1 MSAGVGSLSFQKIGT
16 KTVVTDA
23 FAKSPLK
30 FLTPKNSGIA
40 SWVYSS
46 NFGGGF
52 VGGDAIEIG
61 LQVGPRAEV
70 VFLSQASTKVYRS
83 ENGCLQSITG
93 EIGEDAVLFSIPDP
107 VVCFAGAK
115 FHQKQNFKLEPSSSL
130 MLLDTLHCG
139 REHAGERWAFD
150 NYRNEIVVMRNGK
163 KIFLE
168 SMLLNSDA
176 GDLVKRHSRFN
187 AISLLIMVGP
197 AFKGP
202 SEAIL
207 NYLMDKAPK
216 ANDDLV
222 ISASKLKEDGIVIRM
237 ASIST
242 EILDEA
248 IKEALH
254 FLPERL
260 GDNPWA
266 RKW

>member
-1 MSAGVGSLSFQKIGT
+1 MSCGKGNLCFEKMGT
-16 KTVVTDA
+16 KTVVTEA

-30 FLTPKNSGIA
+30 FLTPKNIGNA
-40 SWVYSS
+40 AWVYSS
-46 NFGGGF
+46 NFGGGY
-52 VGGDAIEIG
+52 VGGDAIEIRLHVRPG
-61 LQVGPRAEV
+61 AEA

-83 ENGCLQSITG
+83 ERGCLQSITG
-93 EIGEDAVLFSIPDP
+93 DIGEGAVLFSLPDP

-115 FHQKQNFKLEPSSSL
+115 FHQKQKFKMEEGSSL
-130 MLLDTLHCG
+130 LLLDTLHCG

-150 NYRNEIVVMRNGK
+150 SYRNEIEILKNGK

-176 GDLVKRHSRFN
+176 GDLAKRHSRFN

-197 AFKGP
+197 AFKQP
-202 SEAIL
+202 AEAIL
-207 NYLMDKAPK
+207 NYLIDKSPK
-216 ANDDLV
+216 PNEDLV
-222 ISASKLKEDGIVIRM
+222 ISASKLNEDGTVIRM

-242 EILDEA
+242 EILAEA

-260 GDNPWA
+260 GDDPWA